1 MAIRKVDNTFV
12 PKFLPNNLK
21 WYERDGLEMLYLH
34 NKCSEFLEDTDSHF
48 KNRKIVNFD
57 IINNGEKIAKQT
69 LMQYRTFDQ
78 NEIKKYPEKEQI
90 MSSIFRN
97 ANRKDMII
105 EKRTIDTHFNRTFL
119 PPKGRGK
126 FMKKI
131 RDNMYA
137 SCW

>member
-1 MAIRKVDNTFV
+1 MATWKVDNTFV
-12 PKFLPNNLK
+12 PKFIPDNLK
-21 WYERDGLEMLYLH
+21 LYERDGLETWYLC
-34 NKCSEFLEDTDSHF
+34 NKCSEFLEDKDSPL

-57 IINNGEKIAKQT
+57 IINNGEKMAKQT
-69 LMQYRTFDQ
+69 LMQYRTIDHD
-78 NEIKKYPEKEQI
+78 EIKKYPEKEQI

-119 PPKGRGK
+119 PPKGRAK
-126 FMKKI
+126 FIKI
-131 RDNMYA
+131 QDNMYA

>member
-1 MAIRKVDNTFV
+1 MMATWKVDNTFV

-34 NKCSEFLEDTDSHF
+34 NKCSEFLEETDSHF

-57 IINNGEKIAKQT
+57 IINNGEKMAKQT
-69 LMQYRTFDQ
+69 LMQYRTIEHD
-78 NEIKKYPEKEQI
+78 EIKKYPEKEQI

-119 PPKGRGK
+119 PPKGRAK
-126 FMKKI
+126 FIKI
-131 RDNMYA
+131 QDNMYA